1 MQDQWLAFMAM
12 HELWIIPCH
21 IGAFIYMKCLE
32 WYGRQF
38 FTYCSELFYIIVV
51 LYLDRDSILST
62 QYKHLTR
69 LLTWQYYEPQ
79 LWHLNNNGKDI
90 FSNAKRWS
98 NLFNSMYIINDE
110 FSWTKTQQIF
120 NPSTICNFCYKCVWC
135 LTNPFK
141 IKLKHEQS
149 QQINQWGKNLGGWTQ
164 CCMLFVFK
172 RNFWSRF
179 NFYFIFNG
187 IFKN

>member
-1 MQDQWLAFMAM
+1 M

-38 FTYCSELFYIIVV
+38 FTYCSELFCIIVV

-120 NPSTICNFCYKCVWC
+120 NKFSTLLQSATFVTNVCDVWQIHSR
-135 LTNPFK
+135 LNSSMNNPNK
-141 IKLKHEQS
+141 
-149 QQINQWGKNLGGWTQ
+149 
-164 CCMLFVFK
+164 
-172 RNFWSRF
+172 
-179 NFYFIFNG
+179 
-187 IFKN
+187 